1 MMESGDLGEF
11 LEKYNIGI
19 LILINL
25 FFIYEFK
32 DSFQSIW
39 EQEREAIF
47 SYFLHTVVKI
57 VNKLIKMKSLEILC
71 KNFIAV
77 F

>member
-11 LEKYNIGI
+11 LEKYNIGKFI
-19 LILINL
+19 FINF

-39 EQEREAIF
+39 EQEKEAIF
-47 SYFLHTVVKI
+47 SYLLYTVVKI
-57 VNKLIKMKSLEILC
+57 VNKLIKVKSLKILC